1 MEEFTYNA
9 GFWKIRQLAIWYDF
23 TKHLSSVEWIKGLR
37 LDFVANNVAMLKKW
51 TPNIDPEQISFAS
64 DNLNGI
70 EDPALPPQRT
80 LGFNL
85 NVKF

>member
-9 GFWKIRQLAIWYDF
+9 GFWKIRQLAIGYDF

>member
-1 MEEFTYNA
+1 M
-9 GFWKIRQLAIWYDF
+9 I
-23 TKHLSSVEWIKGLR
+23 
-37 LDFVANNVAMLKKW
+37 KKW
-51 TPNIDPEQISFAS
+51 APNIDPEQTGFAS

-70 EDPALPPQRT
+70 EDPALPSTRG